1 VHRAEFVRADLE
13 PPHQTGHIAL
23 FSATTDNSKA
33 IVTISTIYC
42 TSKSSCIA
50 QCMRRYCEV
59 QRFVGYLKQLTVDDK
74 GFVAVIGF
82 GVPPH
87 AHDNDPVRGLQ
98 CAMVGSNCVNMRT
111 FNLVYA
117 LFILLL

>member
-1 VHRAEFVRADLE
+1 
-13 PPHQTGHIAL
+13 
-23 FSATTDNSKA
+23 
-33 IVTISTIYC
+33 
-42 TSKSSCIA
+42 
-50 QCMRRYCEV
+50 M
-59 QRFVGYLKQLTVDDK
+59 GYLKQLTVDDK

-111 FNLVYA
+111 FNLRPLHSFDLSFKSHHFYRAQFTSVF
-117 LFILLL
+117 LGLLATLPCGA